1 MPNKLLMDEYRTR
14 SVYLEKCAGEASVA
28 FRLAAVVAGL
38 ATAKRVFDSVEE
50 QQRENAI
57 RFRSNK
63 VDPRVSM
70 VSRELHYTRPPVVI
84 PAMMPGSSDLSG
96 PPVGMDA
103 GMVRL
108 ASAGQRIGQKLAGVA
123 GTAAGIGALLGAAY
137 LGNKTLNKGI
147 KYMSEEADPTDW
159 SGARYGKPQLPY
171 GVNEYGQAQM
181 GTPFVSRLRRPRWQ
195 RYMVKT
201 RA

>member
-1 MPNKLLMDEYRTR
+1 M
-14 SVYLEKCAGEASVA
+14 YLEKCAGEASVA
-28 FRLAAVVAGL
+28 FRLAAVMAGL
-38 ATAKRVFDSVEE
+38 ATAKRVFDSVHE
-50 QQRENAI
+50 QQQENAI
-57 RFRSNK
+57 RFRINK

-70 VSRELHYTRPPVVI
+70 VSQELRYTRPPIVI
-84 PAMMPGSSDLSG
+84 PAMMPGPANMGDDVSMSG

-123 GTAAGIGALLGAAY
+123 GTVAGVGALLGSAY
-137 LGNKTLNKGI
+137 LADKALKKGL
-147 KYMSEEADPTDW
+147 KYMSEEEGPTDW

-195 RYMVKT
+195 RHTVKT